1 MFGQA
6 SQNIFGAKTT
16 SESAISINN
25 RTTTNVNLSTL
36 AQFSTVTALIPDA
49 IKTYINLAHT
59 AFLTPF
65 DKKRFNRIGTLE
77 QKNLIVNNLTD
88 YMNTITNDTILV
100 TFLDCIIKATNAAYN
115 MKHLEVTFIK
125 YKEETT
131 IEITNLQNQLN
142 VLLGSTMKGLEGAG
156 GVGTASFGIQLNEF
170 LTTYIFIYGYHPN
183 DENWITDERTE
194 IVTDIRARIDNGEI
208 TDNDVLPELYLN
220 T

>member
-16 SESAISINN
+16 TQSSVSFTT
-25 RTTTNVNLSTL
+25 TTTNVNLSTL
-36 AQFSTVTALIPDA
+36 AQFSTVTAIIPDS
-49 IKTYINLAHT
+49 IKVYINLAHS

-65 DKKRFNRIGTLE
+65 DNKRFNRIGTLE
-77 QKNLIVNNLTD
+77 QKNSIVTNLTE
-88 YMNTITNDTILV
+88 YMNNIDNDETLV

-125 YKEETT
+125 YKEEATT
-131 IEITNLQNQLN
+131 EITNLQNQLN
-142 VLLGSTMKGLEGAG
+142 VLLGSSMKGLDGAG
-156 GVGTASFGIQLNEF
+156 GVGTASFGIELNEF

-183 DENWITDERTE
+183 DEDWITESRSE
-194 IVTDIRARIDNGEI
+194 IVSDIRARIDSGEI
-208 TDNDVLPELYLN
+208 TDNDILPELYLN

>member
-16 SESAISINN
+16 TQSSVSFTT
-25 RTTTNVNLSTL
+25 TTTNVNLSTL
-36 AQFSTVTALIPDA
+36 AQFSTVTAIIPDS
-49 IKTYINLAHT
+49 IKVYINLAHS

-65 DKKRFNRIGTLE
+65 DNKRFNRIGTLE
-77 QKNLIVNNLTD
+77 QKNSIVTNLTE
-88 YMNTITNDTILV
+88 YMNNIDNDETLV

-125 YKEETT
+125 YKEEATT
-131 IEITNLQNQLN
+131 EITNLQNQLN
-142 VLLGSTMKGLEGAG
+142 VLLGSTMKGLDGAG
-156 GVGTASFGIQLNEF
+156 GVGTASFGIELNEF

-183 DENWITDERTE
+183 DEDWITSRSE
-194 IVTDIRARIDNGEI
+194 IVSDIRARIDSGEI
-208 TDNDVLPELYLN
+208 TDNDILPELYLN

>member
-16 SESAISINN
+16 TQSSVSFTT
-25 RTTTNVNLSTL
+25 TTTNVNLSTL
-36 AQFSTVTALIPDA
+36 AQFSTVTAIIPDS
-49 IKTYINLAHT
+49 IKVYINLAHS

-65 DKKRFNRIGTLE
+65 DNKRFNRIGTLE
-77 QKNLIVNNLTD
+77 QKNSIVTNLTE
-88 YMNTITNDTILV
+88 YMNNIDNDETLV

-125 YKEETT
+125 YKEEATT
-131 IEITNLQNQLN
+131 EITNLQNQLN
-142 VLLGSTMKGLEGAG
+142 VLLGSTMKGLDGAG
-156 GVGTASFGIQLNEF
+156 GVGTASFGIELNEF

-183 DENWITDERTE
+183 DEDWITESRSE
-194 IVTDIRARIDNGEI
+194 IVSDIRARIDSGEI
-208 TDNDVLPELYLN
+208 TDNDILPELYLN